1 MSLVLHIYRQYNIVS
16 TRKHDSNPLI
26 PLVLGSSA
34 GQVRVE
40 WVLELELIKHYTVGL
55 AGAGGDKLAAT
66 ILAYISGV

>member
-40 WVLELELIKHYTVGL
+40 WVLELELVKHYTVCL
-55 AGAGGDKLAAT
+55 PGAGGDKLAAT
-66 ILAYISGV
+66 VYTHMSEG